1 MSIFDKGDRAATG
14 TRPAKGSGGGKK
26 KRKNTRIQNIRLYN
40 ISKIRKILT
49 RMQKEIVTAGN
60 ASPEVNE
67 TLFLRAGKDRRERAN
82 SASVY
87 ARGLKVDALIQAS
100 NADDEEKALM
110 IVLRISDH
118 VDPSENEDKK
128 VINKTLLV
136 DDVLRWWTR
145 DDWGKWDLH
154 STNENK
160 RKKLLRNPDLNF
172 EIDNDDFRAK
182 VGEALNL
189 LKAAIKNIS

>member
-1 MSIFDKGDRAATG
+1 MNIFDKGDRAPTG
-14 TRPAKGSGGGKK
+14 TRPAKGSRGGKQ
-26 KRKNTRIQNIRLYN
+26 KRKNARIQNIRLYN
-40 ISKIRKILT
+40 ISKIREILT
-49 RMQKEIVTAGN
+49 RMQKEIVIAGN
-60 ASPEVNE
+60 ASPEINE

-100 NADDEEKALM
+100 NAEDDEKALM

-118 VDPSENEDKK
+118 VDPNENEDKK
-128 VINKTLLV
+128 VIHKTLLV

-145 DDWGKWDLH
+145 DDWGKWDLR

-172 EIDNDDFRAK
+172 EIENDDFRAK

-189 LKAAIKNIS
+189 LKAAIKNI